1 MIPEQGEAFFGDRV
15 QYQPQ
20 YGYFSKDIGA
30 PPVTPLDL
38 TYSQSMLPTN
48 LLVSSPYIAGG
59 HSMVPMSPL
68 HSVPYVQQG
77 PGNHIPGYGYVA
89 QPCGH
94 RGYVYKLTPPPLS
107 GFSSS
112 NGSRS
117 GLDQLNISRTVV
129 LKNLSDDLSLNDLLS
144 VVDHGP
150 IEYCKLFS
158 RPTPPHIKDAHSLKT
173 CYISFINSK
182 LSVSFYLKYGKN
194 PANLNSLK
202 ESLNNSKYLKVSL
215 YEMNHNHSGVGYGH
229 YVLNKQDFIK
239 IKTLNYIVDLGATRC
254 VNVNLRVKSFTDDD
268 STIKAFKTKFGRF
281 GEIEDFKISR
291 GKDEQNLT
299 LCIHFTSI
307 DSAIKSYE
315 YVMKLINNNTAE
327 SGQKKDNGTDMLVD
341 GYIFVSFGK
350 DRCDRTDVEKSRRP
364 SSSNYITN
372 DSSLA
377 MSQFSG
383 KDSTE
388 HSSSDVLSDV
398 SLTAAE
404 ETKNKSYEA
413 EGQDISTS
421 KSFKP
426 LGFNDNHDI
435 SDPLLLKEDVSG
447 SPLVDPAESPST
459 HPMDHT
465 DISRYPYMMQLN
477 SHSSPSMSRSST
489 TNFSSTAFPYNPD
502 PFNVGNRTIYLG
514 NLHPSTTVEEIA
526 NNVRAG
532 GLVESIKYHQ
542 KKHMCFITFVDP
554 VVALKF
560 YLNHQVLHQLIIH
573 GYSITVGWAKNHSGP
588 LSREIALAVTAGAS
602 RNVYIGI
609 KVNKEDSD
617 FSSTDKN
624 SSKGRL
630 PNESVL
636 RRDFSKF
643 GELEQINFYHNGD
656 CGFLNFMH
664 IMSAIKVVELF
675 ESGNAEKI
683 SRIVGDNGK
692 FYETYKDFKISFAK
706 DRCGN
711 PPKFNIR
718 KKPGRR
724 KTLSD
729 EDDSK
734 FLKEDF
740 SFQEEKPEDNFSKD
754 DFIDENAAL
763 VFGIIRKDSKE
774 AVSPFEKEST
784 TESLDREEISKST
797 PARDRDATETT
808 SDIDTTELSDLKID
822 DQFEKQEKDTTEDQK
837 PADTA
842 VSNNQDSKKTQSS
855 EAEEENADIDGE
867 EYYEDDEEQDDDDDD
882 DISIIIGANDSSFSG
897 GHYQKPNNRKKLH
910 EPRFHT
916 SDSFV
921 AKNNFSSRSSSNI
934 SLRSNDLKYYRS
946 NSDIPR
952 FPSSPYVPPPQ
963 GLYQF
968 QNQNRKTPNGFN
980 NYYVHGQQSGAAP
993 FMSTMNG
1000 FSTSG
1005 SQVMAQ
1011 YLAKS
1016 QHENL
1021 LYAANVL
1028 SNDVDIE
1035 DSRSSSSPY
1044 KRHSK
1049 TPKE

>member
-20 YGYFSKDIGA
+20 YGYFSKDVGV

-68 HSVPYVQQG
+68 HSVSYVQQG
-77 PGNHIPGYGYVA
+77 PGNQVPGYGYVS

-107 GFSSS
+107 GFASS
-112 NGSRS
+112 NGSRL

-129 LKNLSDDLSLNDLLS
+129 LKNLSNDLSLNDLLN

-158 RPTPPHIKDAHSLKT
+158 RPAPPHIKDAVSLKT

-194 PANLNSLK
+194 PSNLNSLK

-229 YVLNKQDFIK
+229 FALNKQDFIK
-239 IKTLNYIVDLGATRC
+239 VKTLNYIVDLGATRC
-254 VNVNLRVKSFTDDD
+254 INVNLRVKSSKDDD
-268 STIKAFKTKFGRF
+268 STMETLRKKFDRF

-291 GKDEQNLT
+291 GKDEHSLT

-315 YVMKLINNNTAE
+315 HVMKLINNNNAE
-327 SGQKKDNGTDMLVD
+327 SGQKKDNDTDLLVA

-364 SSSNYITN
+364 SSSNYVTN

-383 KDSTE
+383 KDSAE

-398 SLTAAE
+398 SLTVAE
-404 ETKNKSYEA
+404 EAKNKSYEA
-413 EGQDISTS
+413 KGQDISS
-421 KSFKP
+421 SKP
-426 LGFNDNHDI
+426 LKLLGIDEDHDI
-435 SDPLLLKEDVSG
+435 NDSLILKEDVSG
-447 SPLVDPAESPST
+447 SSLVDPAESPST
-459 HPMDHT
+459 YPVDHT
-465 DISRYPYMMQLN
+465 DFSRYPYMMQLN
-477 SHSSPSMSRSST
+477 SHSSPSMPRSST
-489 TNFSSTAFPYNPD
+489 TNFASTTFPYNPD

-532 GLVESIKYHQ
+532 GLVESIKHHQ
-542 KKHMCFITFVDP
+542 KKHMCFITFIDP

-560 YLNHQVLHQLIIH
+560 YLNHQVLHQLVIH

-617 FSSTDKN
+617 ASSTDEN
-624 SSKGRL
+624 SAKVRL

-643 GELEQINFYHNGD
+643 GKLEQINFYHNGD

-675 ESGNAEKI
+675 ESKNVEKI
-683 SRIVGDNGK
+683 SRIVGDNGT
-692 FYETYKDFKISFAK
+692 FYEKYKDFKISFAK

-729 EDDSK
+729 DDNSK
-734 FLKEDF
+734 LLKDDF
-740 SFQEEKPEDNFSKD
+740 SFQDEKTEDNSNKD

-763 VFGIIRKDSKE
+763 VFGIIRKESKLD
-774 AVSPFEKEST
+774 VSSQLEKEST
-784 TESLDREEISKST
+784 TESLDCKNISKST
-797 PARDRDATETT
+797 PARDRDAKDIS
-808 SDIDTTELSDLKID
+808 SDIDTTELSDLQIN
-822 DQFEKQEKDTTEDQK
+822 DQFDQQEENTTEGQK
-837 PADTA
+837 LANNV
-842 VSNNQDSKKTQSS
+842 VSTVQDSKRTQSN
-855 EAEEENADIDGE
+855 EAKEENADIDGE
-867 EYYEDDEEQDDDDDD
+867 ESYEDDEDDD
-882 DISIIIGANDSSFSG
+882 DISIIIGANDSSFSDE
-897 GHYQKPNNRKKLH
+897 HYKKPNNPKNLH

-916 SDSFV
+916 SDSYV

-993 FMSTMNG
+993 FVAPMNG

-1021 LYAANVL
+1021 LYAANML
-1028 SNDVDIE
+1028 SSDVDIE
-1035 DSRSSSSPY
+1035 DSKPSSSPY
-1044 KRHSK
+1044 KRHSRA
-1049 TPKE
+1049 PKE